1 MRFVRRVLEE
11 FRLERGKELEES
23 KKRQEEREKL
33 LEETVEI
40 YTKSDPQETLRFLL
54 ERGLPRSTAR
64 YWVFERILRLLKQGG
79 VNERPVTS

>member
-40 YTKSDPQETLRFLL
+40 YTK
-54 ERGLPRSTAR
+54 LPRSTAR